1 MPTWKEKI
9 EEIGGTLGQRVIE
22 YNLGHRSI
30 RDRNVSIHHDDV
42 LPLTISLMAHEKFRR
57 IIADRFPIILIDEY
71 QDTNNE
77 WIEAIKTH
85 LLGKPGTPL
94 FGFFGDHWQKIYG
107 GGCGKLDHPCLTEI
121 GKEANFRSVKVIVD
135 SLNRMRPALQQFVE
149 DPDAEGGVRI
159 FHTNNWQGE
168 RRKGVHWSGDLS
180 ASVGLTTLERVKTM
194 LAREGWDLS
203 PCHTKILM
211 LTHKLLANQ
220 QGYSNLAAIF
230 RYNESFTKKE
240 NQHIAFFVDKLE
252 PACDAFAAHKYGM
265 MFEALRGISP
275 LLRSHADK
283 ASWHNAMMQLL
294 AIRDTG
300 TVGDVIEHLRTR
312 KKPRLPDTVE
322 KRERE
327 LRDFDKTAGVEMP
340 RVLEELEKLQQI
352 AYSEVKALR
361 HYLDDHSPFETKHG
375 VKGAEFENV
384 LVVVGRGWNQYN
396 FAEMLELA
404 GAQVISAAKEDA
416 YERNRNLF
424 YVACSRPKKRLAILF
439 TQSLSPDALATL
451 ESWFGKETIMPA
463 P

>member
-1 MPTWKEKI
+1 
-9 EEIGGTLGQRVIE
+9 
-22 YNLGHRSI
+22 LGHRSI
-30 RDRNVSIHHDDV
+30 RDHSVSIHHDDV

-57 IIADRFPIILIDEY
+57 IIADRFPIILVDEY

-85 LLGKPGTPL
+85 LLGKPGAPL

-121 GKEANFRSVKVIVD
+121 GKEANFRSVKAIVD

-149 DPDAEGGVRI
+149 DLNAEGEVRI
-159 FHTNNWQGE
+159 FHTNEWQGE
-168 RRKGVHWSGDLS
+168 RRKGVHWSGDLPS
-180 ASVGLTTLERVKTM
+180 SVGLTTLERVKTM

-265 MFEALRGISP
+265 MFEALGGISP

-283 ASWHNAMMQLL
+283 ASWHKAMTQLL
-294 AIRDTG
+294 AIRETG
-300 TVGDVIEHLRTR
+300 TVGDVIKHLRTW
-312 KKPRLPDTVE
+312 KKPRLPDSVE
-322 KRERE
+322 KREQE
-327 LRDFDKTAGVEMP
+327 LRNFDKMAGVEMP
-340 RVLEELEKLQQI
+340 RVLEELEKLHQI

-361 HYLDDHSPFETKHG
+361 HYLDGHSPFETKHG

-384 LVVVGRGWNQYN
+384 LVVIGRGWNQYN

-404 GAQVISAAKEDA
+404 GAQAIPAVKEEA

-439 TQSLSPDALATL
+439 TQSLSLDAMATL
-451 ESWFGKETIMPA
+451 ESWFGKETIMPV